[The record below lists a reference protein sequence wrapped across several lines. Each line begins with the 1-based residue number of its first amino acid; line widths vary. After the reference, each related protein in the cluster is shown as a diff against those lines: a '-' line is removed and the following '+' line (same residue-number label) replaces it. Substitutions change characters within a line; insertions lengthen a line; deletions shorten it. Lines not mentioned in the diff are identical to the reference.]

1 MGLLDRPRG
10 ARRGEPVSHD
20 CIAALVRE
28 SDNPYDPNAVMVQ
41 VDARQ
46 VAHLSRED
54 AIAYRRALQAAAEG
68 SLAIACK
75 ARISGRGSDADTP
88 NLGIFLKLPDPT
100 EAELE
105 VRTFL

>member
-1 MGLLDRPRG
+1 MR
-10 ARRGEPVSHD
+10 EP
-20 CIAALVRE
+20 
-28 SDNPYDPNAVMVQ
+28 DNPYDPNAVMVQ

-54 AIAYRRALQAAAEG
+54 TIASAGLSSCSRGFPY
-68 SLAIACK
+68 LAI

-88 NLGIFLKLPDPT
+88 NLGSFLKLPDPA